1 MPYLS
6 VAKKYAQA
14 DVVSFWQQFSRQG
27 LQASEEIMLARYAPA
42 PGQVLDLGCGSGRA
56 GLALASRGYKVVG
69 LDIVWEMAQ
78 AARAMYLQGG
88 LTPVVLQADMRAI
101 PCASDSYD
109 VVLVLIAALQHIQ
122 GRAARQAAL
131 AEIARV
137 LRPNGVLILALDN
150 IAPALTCYMWWGW
163 RRLRA
168 MSRKVPTEVF
178 KEFTRAVT
186 HQDRIKIGQRQVLPR
201 SPVPDPRSPLP
212 EESLRRDTAADDLLS
227 SRRHQVSG
235 WRWHARGLGRTLRWR
250 TWPGLLDAAR
260 KARIIRGTVGDTF
273 ITQVSLEPTPG
284 YVYYHIYTHQELVAD
299 AVAGG
304 LVLKGYHSGR
314 ELNEAREFWP
324 RVRQL
329 DKQVFYA
336 FQRP

>member
-14 DVVSFWQQFSRQG
+14 EVISFWQQFSRQG
-27 LQASEEIMLARYAPA
+27 LQASEEIMLARYAPG

-69 LDIVWEMAQ
+69 LDVVWEMAQ
-78 AARAMYLQGG
+78 AARAMYLQRE

-168 MSRKVPTEVF
+168 MRRKVPVAIANE
-178 KEFTRAVT
+178 RW
-186 HQDRIKIGQRQVLPR
+186 RQ
-201 SPVPDPRSPLP
+201 
-212 EESLRRDTAADDLLS
+212 DTAADDLLS

-250 TWPGLLDAAR
+250 TWPGLLDVAR

-284 YVYYHIYTHQELVAD
+284 YVYYHIYNHQELMAD
-299 AVAGG
+299 AAAGG

-314 ELNEAREFWP
+314 ELNEAREFSP

-336 FQRP
+336 FQRPS